1 MQQIDGLKNDTIEM
15 AKTWQTAVETFN
27 STVQLFREFIESATE
42 YKSLVGATYIGFDM
56 NVTISNEIFNGAFY
70 ADLDVT
76 TLETKQAHA
85 IQFVRESSE
94 NFASVNA
101 MLRGRVVFYRVI
113 NQEYGKSKTV
123 ASILNSCKISTVI
136 GAAESEV
143 GHIHIHPCTFAST
156 RAHGRTHSH
165 PTVHK
170 VGHIRIHP
178 CTR

>member
-1 MQQIDGLKNDTIEM
+1 M

-27 STVQLFREFIESATE
+27 STVQLFREFIENATQ

-70 ADLDVT
+70 TDLDET

-113 NQEYGKSKTV
+113 NQEYGKSMTV

-143 GHIHIHPCTFAST
+143 GHKIY
-156 RAHGRTHSH
+156 SH
-165 PTVHK
+165 PPVHK